1 MLIFLD
7 AHVDC
12 LEGWLE
18 PILNRIA
25 NDRSVIA
32 VPHVNAVDLWD
43 QGLIRMQTHEY
54 HFGWDWDLMFKGYFP
69 NGFN

>member
-25 NDRSVIA
+25 NDRSVVA
-32 VPHVNAVDLWD
+32 VPYANSINTENMELKGRGDAV
-43 QGLIRMQTHEY
+43 Y
-54 HFGWDWDLMFKGYFP
+54 GWDWNLIFRLYI
-69 NGFN
+69 